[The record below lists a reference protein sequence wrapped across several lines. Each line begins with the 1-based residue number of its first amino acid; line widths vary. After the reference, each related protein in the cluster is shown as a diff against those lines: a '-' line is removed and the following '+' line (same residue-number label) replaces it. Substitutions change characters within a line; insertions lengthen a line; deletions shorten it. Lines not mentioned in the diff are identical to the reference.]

1 MRTTHMKNSHSL
13 IALTLIFVTNAAWAD
28 ASVTDK
34 LVVTPPIIMP
44 QELVLVTEKVL
55 PPPTPVVFK

>member
-1 MRTTHMKNSHSL
+1 MNNLYSP
-13 IALTLIFVTNAAWAD
+13 IVLTLIFVTNAAWAD

-44 QELVLVTEKVL
+44 QELVLVTEQVL

>member
-1 MRTTHMKNSHSL
+1 MNNLYSL
-13 IALTLIFVTNAAWAD
+13 IASILIFVTNTAWAD

-44 QELVLVTEKVL
+44 QELVLVTEQVL
-55 PPPTPVVFK
+55 PPPTPVIFK

>member
-1 MRTTHMKNSHSL
+1 MNNLYSL
-13 IALTLIFVTNAAWAD
+13 IALMLIFVTNAAWAD

-44 QELVLVTEKVL
+44 QELVLVTEQVL

>member
-1 MRTTHMKNSHSL
+1 MNNLYSL
-13 IALTLIFVTNAAWAD
+13 IASTLFFVTNTAWAD

-44 QELVLVTEKVL
+44 QELVLVTEQVL

>member
-1 MRTTHMKNSHSL
+1 MNNLYSP
-13 IALTLIFVTNAAWAD
+13 IVLTLIFVTNAAWAVET
-28 ASVTDK
+28 ATDK

-44 QELVLVTEKVL
+44 QELVLVTDQVL

>member
-1 MRTTHMKNSHSL
+1 MNNLHGL
-13 IALTLIFVTNAAWAD
+13 IASILIFVTNAAWAD

-44 QELVLVTEKVL
+44 QELVLVTEQVL